1 MLAHEHPT
9 SQTVRMLNTSILA
22 TAQTCLMREELA
34 DLRESR
40 IKALSGVTNEI
51 EIRAAQ
57 ARSSRDYPKR
67 AEAQGLRCG

>member
-1 MLAHEHPT
+1 MK
-9 SQTVRMLNTSILA
+9 
-22 TAQTCLMREELA
+22 EELA